1 MAAGVLGR
9 DDRTGDQRAAVFR
22 QHRCV
27 EVGGGPDFVAVLA
40 DLAVD
45 DVGSA
50 QGVLSGVAE
59 ADCADAFVGAGLGFS
74 AWQGRLA
81 ATPES
86 GCAFPVAGRGLSL
99 PRYDGAPGH

>member
-9 DDRTGDQRAAVFR
+9 NDRTGDQRAAVFR
-22 QHRCV
+22 QHRRV

-59 ADCADAFVGAGLGFS
+59 TDCADAFVGACVRVTTR
-74 AWQGRLA
+74 RLA
-81 ATPES
+81 ATPEP
-86 GCAFPVAGRGLSL
+86 GRAFPVAGRGLSL
-99 PRYDGAPGH
+99 PRYDGTTGH